1 MRSHEQT
8 LEGYKHTVHLEEV
21 YKGWRH
27 AAIKLMSF
35 PQRIG
40 LDKHHQAFQDKPSI
54 NGLSPT
60 VQKYTVHDLL
70 SHINHPHL
78 TLSCP

>member
-8 LEGYKHTVHLEEV
+8 AEVYKHTVHLEEV

-40 LDKHHQAFQDKPSI
+40 LDKHHQAFQDKASI
-54 NGLSPT
+54 
-60 VQKYTVHDLL
+60 QKYTVHDLL
-70 SHINHPHL
+70 SGLL
-78 TLSCP
+78 TPPSHM